1 VNPFVGIVQTVYA
14 FREPIGNDLL
24 FSCETQGC
32 ALQSD
37 VCPLTA
43 GVSCLRLWPVGQ
55 GLLVSCWCCLQVIER
70 ACAVT
75 DCSGERWAE
84 GLRRECQKATLSDTL
99 VTSPCVD
106 DVGADW
112 DSSDDFDLGID
123 LGIAGDT
130 NTSEASQ
137 DAMLCDESSGDVA
150 VNANAAA
157 TPDYPANAHVV
168 CAASEQTP
176 GQLRPAGDV
185 QGIHLGSGTSSRL
198 LEQPHAATV
207 THKGSQNLLEV
218 DQGSIGHVGEISS
231 MPSHTGNAQAVRSS
245 ILPSPAGCF
254 GDTRPQQ
261 NGGESQE
268 TIQQQ
273 SSADAHQT
281 DNPQNMQKDSGQ
293 GQHSHPS
300 PLVRQPSPCVRRE
313 HNRDARHCS
322 GIGGGY
328 SATSGQ
334 KRQREYGSFPQQHA
348 QAISDKNFVKND
360 NGSKRCLPGLRSGGG
375 DKLASTE
382 EKEVE
387 QQRIVRD
394 ILCWGET
401 SQNEIIDLTDS

>member
-1 VNPFVGIVQTVYA
+1 MRFKN
-14 FREPIGNDLL
+14 LL
-24 FSCETQGC
+24 AMIYCFSCETQGY

-75 DCSGERWAE
+75 ECSGKRWAE

-99 VTSPCVD
+99 VTSPCMD

-112 DSSDDFDLGID
+112 DSSDDFDLGI
-123 LGIAGDT
+123 ARNA

-137 DAMLCDESSGDVA
+137 DAMLCDESNISSDGVA
-150 VNANAAA
+150 VNAAA

-168 CAASEQTP
+168 RAASEQTP

-198 LEQPHAATV
+198 LEKPHAATV

-218 DQGSIGHVGEISS
+218 DQGSIGHVGEIGS
-231 MPSHTGNAQAVRSS
+231 MPSHTGNVQAVRSS
-245 ILPSPAGCF
+245 ILQSPAGCF

-268 TIQQQ
+268 YIQQQ

-281 DNPQNMQKDSGQ
+281 YNPQNMQKDSGQ

-300 PLVRQPSPCVRRE
+300 RLVRQPSPCVRRE
-313 HNRDARHCS
+313 HNCDARHCS
-322 GIGGGY
+322 GIGGY
-328 SATSGQ
+328 STTSGQ
-334 KRQREYGSFPQQHA
+334 KRQREYGSFPQQHT

-360 NGSKRCLPGLRSGGG
+360 NGSRRHVTGLRSGGG

-394 ILCWGET
+394 IVCWGEQ